1 MSKTM
6 RPNARHCV
14 PVAGLLTRCV
24 MMRPAVTAIVLS
36 VAILAPH
43 ALRAQG
49 SGREDLE
56 FKWSK
61 QMSAGGT
68 LVIRNPSGPITVRQ
82 ASGDR
87 IEVHAVKNVR
97 TRGRAEDVAF
107 DVEETASQIEVCALF
122 GRQASCRDR
131 GTGSNNIRVSVSFT
145 VLVPKSMRLRAS
157 TGSGEINIE
166 RAGADVSAST
176 GSGEINI
183 GETNGRVDASTGSGA
198 VHVDGANGPV
208 KVTTGSGSV
217 FVMTARG
224 DVEASTGSGDIDVR
238 IRSLPIERDMKFS
251 TGSGSL
257 RIGLPAA
264 FAGRIDATSGNGSL
278 RSDFEISIMGR
289 LDAHHVRGTIGNGN
303 GPLIRLT
310 TGNGLIE
317 LRKN

>member
-1 MSKTM
+1 
-6 RPNARHCV
+6 
-14 PVAGLLTRCV
+14 
-24 MMRPAVTAIVLS
+24 MRPAVTAIVFS

-61 QMSAGGT
+61 QVSAGGT

-107 DVEETASQIEVCALF
+107 DIDETATQIEVCALF

-131 GTGSNNIRVSVSFT
+131 NNNSGNVRVSVDFT
-145 VLVPKSMRLRAS
+145 VLVPKSMRLRAA

-166 RAGADVSAST
+166 RAGGDVSAST

-183 GETNGRVDASTGSGA
+183 GETNGRVDASTGSGE
-198 VHVDGANGPV
+198 VHIDGANGPV
-208 KVTTGSGSV
+208 NVSTGSGSV

-257 RIGLPAA
+257 RIGLPSA

-303 GPLIRLT
+303 GPLLRLT